1 MVVDA
6 AVVAESMLLKS
17 VDAVESIA
25 DRGLWRG
32 DIMRLL
38 KMKTRPILGAP
49 RHVQSSVFK
58 FTSSTRSI
66 YRRGRPSSS
75 SASGSRMYFLDQ
87 G

>member
-25 DRGLWRG
+25 ATEDLRG

-38 KMKTRPILGAP
+38 KMKTRPILSAP
-49 RHVQSSVFK
+49 RPIL
-58 FTSSTRSI
+58 R
-66 YRRGRPSSS
+66 
-75 SASGSRMYFLDQ
+75 L
-87 G
+87 